1 MNIEVVGADIKYA
14 QIQAPTS
21 RKSAPVPSA
30 ILHIEHI
37 KAGRSDRSEAP
48 KSPGAEHAKGRV
60 WPQ

>member
-30 ILHIEHI
+30 ILHNDKRRGI
-37 KAGRSDRSEAP
+37 AGWLV
-48 KSPGAEHAKGRV
+48 GV
-60 WPQ
+60 